1 MAAGVPQWLVHCIV
15 RDHYQALWASLVSIA
30 GKQMAETLLS
40 AIRAMSGA
48 GSLAELQA
56 TLNHSDTE
64 AQVPWDQH
72 RSYRFGTVL

>member
-1 MAAGVPQWLVHCIV
+1 MA
-15 RDHYQALWASLVSIA
+15 D
-30 GKQMAETLLS
+30 TLLS

-64 AQVPWDQH
+64 AQVP
-72 RSYRFGTVL
+72 